1 MPGAE
6 LRPLRIA
13 TYNIHD
19 AVRTDRSFSP
29 GRIAAVLAEL
39 GADIVAVQ
47 EVGLHSTGIDV
58 LAFLRDATGY
68 ASVLGPTRLRHAG
81 EYGNALLT
89 RFAVQD
95 TTLIDLTFMRREA
108 RGALDVVLDCDGAPL
123 RVIATHLGL
132 RPAERRAQIQQLLRV
147 LEAQTPFPTV
157 LMGDLNEWFLWGRPL
172 RWLHAHFEKTS
183 AAATFPANA
192 PVFALDRIWV
202 EPRSLLSRIWVH
214 SSPLARSASD
224 HLPLLAEI
232 ALMATA
238 DRRAESPS
246 ASHV

>member
-1 MPGAE
+1 MEAAR
-6 LRPLRIA
+6 LRPLRVA

-19 AVRTDRSFSP
+19 AVGSDRRFSP
-29 GRIAAVLAEL
+29 ERIAAVLAEL
-39 GADIVAVQ
+39 SADIVAIQ
-47 EVGLHSTGIDV
+47 EIGLHSTGTDV

-68 ASVLGPTRLRHAG
+68 ASVLGPTRLRHEG

-95 TTLIDLTFMRREA
+95 TTLIDLTFQSREA
-108 RGALDVVLDCDGAPL
+108 RGALDVVLDCDGASL

-132 RPAERRAQIQQLLRV
+132 RPAERRAQIQQLLGV

-172 RWLHAHFEKTS
+172 RWLHAHFEKTP
-183 AAATFPANA
+183 AKATFPAHA
-192 PVFALDRIWV
+192 PILALDRIWV
-202 EPRSLLSRIWVH
+202 EPRSLLRRLWAH

-232 ALMATA
+232 GSASIATG
-238 DRRAESPS
+238 DRRA
-246 ASHV
+246 

>member
-1 MPGAE
+1 MPRPE
-6 LRPLRIA
+6 LRLLRIA

-19 AVRTDRSFSP
+19 AVGTDRSFSP
-29 GRIAAVLAEL
+29 ARIASVLAEL
-39 GADIVAVQ
+39 GADIVAIQ

-108 RGALDVVLDCDGAPL
+108 RGALDVVLDCDGTPL

-172 RWLHAHFEKTS
+172 RWLHAHEKTP

-232 ALMATA
+232 GLMATA
-238 DRRAESPS
+238 DRRAETPS
-246 ASHV
+246 ASHA

>member
-1 MPGAE
+1 MSAVA

-19 AVRTDRSFSP
+19 AVGSDRSFLP
-29 GRIAAVLAEL
+29 ARIAAVLMEL
-39 GADIVAVQ
+39 SADIVAIQ
-47 EVGLHSTGIDV
+47 EVGLHATGTDV
-58 LAFLRDATGY
+58 LAHLRDATGY
-68 ASVLGPTRLRHAG
+68 ASVLGPTRIRHAG

-89 RFAVQD
+89 RFVVQD
-95 TTLIDLTFMRREA
+95 TTLIDLTFKRREA

-132 RPAERRAQIQQLLRV
+132 RPAERRTQIQQLLRV
-147 LEAQTPFPTV
+147 LEAQTAFPTV

-172 RWLHAHFEKTS
+172 RWMHAHFKKTP
-183 AAATFPANA
+183 AMATFPARA
-192 PVFALDRIWV
+192 PFLALDRIWV
-202 EPRSLLSRIWVH
+202 EPRSLLRRIWVH

-232 ALMATA
+232 A
-238 DRRAESPS
+238 EP
-246 ASHV
+246 